1 MQARKRLSVATIA
14 VGCAALLATAAPA
27 DAGPSAAQAAP
38 VDFVQAFTQP
48 GEHIFTA
55 PKGSKTVMIAI
66 VGAGGGG
73 GGGGDAVGSAAGTGK
88 GAGGGGGGGGSV
100 LLCGGSFRAGDKVKF
115 IVGAGGKGRYGDGVD
130 GHNTEVRMS
139 NGLLIGRATGG
150 GRATEAQKGVY
161 IGYGG
166 AGGAET
172 SCFLKPLQGPVKRQG
187 NRGGNGSGPGSP
199 GNGYGGSGGAPGG
212 QLKAC
217 PQAGFGGGGGTGG
230 YSGRNVNSRGQ
241 DGSDGKPG
249 CVVVLIN
256 AKSTTVDD
264 LFVSEEAAPAEPDWQ
279 HEDGPA
285 LEPLDEKSANSED
298 EV

>member
-38 VDFVQAFTQP
+38 VDAVQAFAQP
-48 GEHIFTA
+48 GEHTFTA
-55 PKGSKTVMIAI
+55 PKGAKTVMIAI

-100 LLCGGSFRAGDKVKF
+100 LLCGGPSREGAKNKF
-115 IVGAGGKGRYGDGVD
+115 IVGAGGKGRYNDGVD
-130 GHNTEVRMS
+130 GHNTEVRFS
-139 NGLLIGRATGG
+139 DGLLIGRATGG
-150 GRATEAQKGVY
+150 GRATEAQKGVR

-172 SCFLKPLQGPVKRQG
+172 RCFLRHLESPVKQQG
-187 NRGGNGSGPGSP
+187 HKGGNGFGPGSP
-199 GNGYGGSGGAPGG
+199 GNGYGGYGGAPGR

-217 PQAGFGGGGGTGG
+217 PQAGLGGRGGTGG
-230 YSGRNVNSRGQ
+230 YSGLNVNSRGQ
-241 DGSDGKPG
+241 DGSDGEPG

-256 AKSTTVDD
+256 AKNTTVDD
-264 LFVSEEAAPAEPDWQ
+264 LFVSEEAAPAEPDGQ
-279 HEDGPA
+279 HEGVPA
-285 LEPLDEKSANSED
+285 LEPGDEESADSGD